1 MAEIVKMPKL
11 SDTMTEGV
19 VAKWHKKIGDQVKE
33 GDLLAEIETDK
44 ATMEYES
51 FQEGVLLHQGVPE
64 GKAAAVDTI
73 LAILGKKGEKF
84 DSLLEEA
91 QTNTGKTEA
100 PKSEFN
106 EKDTEPTIQADAVK
120 NEVEKQKDSTPITT
134 STPKIVAE
142 STYSKDSDGRLKA
155 SPLAKK
161 LAEEKGLSLRMIR
174 GTGEGGRI
182 TKKDIEEFVPG
193 NSGLNSMSEKFV
205 DSDISQMRKTIARRL
220 AESKFSAPHFYL
232 SISLDMDQAIAART
246 AINNTIEG
254 KISFNDMVVKA
265 AAMALM
271 KHPDVNVSWLGD
283 KIRKYGHAHIGVAV
297 AVDEGL
303 LVPVIRHANAKS
315 FQQIGT
321 EVKFLAEKAKNKSLQ
336 PEEWEGST
344 FTISNLG
351 MFGIEEFTAIIN
363 PPNSCI
369 LAIGGIEQKPVVK
382 NGQIV
387 PGNVMKVT
395 LSCDHRV
402 VDGAK
407 GSEFL
412 KSFRQFIENPIT
424 MFV

>member
-1 MAEIVKMPKL
+1 MPKL

-51 FQEGVLLHQGVPE
+51 FQEGVLLHQGVAE
-64 GKAAAVDTI
+64 GKAAAVDTV

-84 DSLLEEA
+84 DSLLKEA
-91 QTNTGKTEA
+91 QA
-100 PKSEFN
+100 S
-106 EKDTEPTIQADAVK
+106 
-120 NEVEKQKDSTPITT
+120 VEKADPPQSDVKEKITEQKIDQVAVNKGFNTSKASSINAI
-134 STPKIVAE
+134 STPKVDAE
-142 STYSKDSDGRLKA
+142 SSDTSASDGRLKA

-161 LAEEKGLSLRMIR
+161 LAEERGLSLRMIR
-174 GTGEGGRI
+174 GTGESGRI

-193 NSGLNSMSEKFV
+193 NAGLSSMSEKFV
-205 DSDISQMRKTIARRL
+205 DTDISQMRKTIARRL
-220 AESKFSAPHFYL
+220 TESKFSAPHFYL

-246 AINNTIEG
+246 AINNSIEG

-271 KHPDVNVSWLGD
+271 KHPDVNVSWMGD

-369 LAIGGIEQKPVVK
+369 LAVGGIEQKPVVK

-387 PGNVMKVT
+387 AGNVMKVT

-412 KSFRQFIENPIT
+412 KSFKQFIENPIT

>member
-1 MAEIVKMPKL
+1 MAEVVKMPKL

-51 FQEGVLLHQGVPE
+51 FQEGILLHQGVSE
-64 GKAAAVDTI
+64 GKAAAVDTV
-73 LAILGKKGEKF
+73 LAILGKKGENF
-84 DSLLEEA
+84 DSLLKEA
-91 QTNTGKTEA
+91 QASVAKAVPAQNDVKESVSETKIEQSAVSKEVNKSKEPSQTSIPA
-100 PKSEFN
+100 PKINSEPAAN
-106 EKDTEPTIQADAVK
+106 GT
-120 NEVEKQKDSTPITT
+120 
-134 STPKIVAE
+134 
-142 STYSKDSDGRLKA
+142 DGRLKA

-193 NSGLNSMSEKFV
+193 NSGLNSMSEKFI

-220 AESKFSAPHFYL
+220 TESKFSAPHFYL

-246 AINNTIEG
+246 AINNSIEG

-271 KHPDVNVSWLGD
+271 KHPEVNVSWMGD

-297 AVDEGL
+297 AVEEGL

-321 EVKFLAEKAKNKSLQ
+321 EVKFLAEKAKNKTLQ

-369 LAIGGIEQKPVVK
+369 LAVGGIEQKPVVK